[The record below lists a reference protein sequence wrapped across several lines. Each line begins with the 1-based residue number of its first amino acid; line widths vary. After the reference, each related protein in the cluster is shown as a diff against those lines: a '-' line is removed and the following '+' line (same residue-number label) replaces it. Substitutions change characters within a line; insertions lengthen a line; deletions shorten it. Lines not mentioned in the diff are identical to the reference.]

1 MTKVSTITPCYN
13 MKKYMGGFL
22 RNLRLQTHKDLEIV
36 IDHNAPDPK
45 EIELINRH
53 NEKYDNVT
61 HIKVEDGVDPIGIS
75 MNRCIEYASG
85 DYLCIWNVDDLRTPE
100 SIEIMARTL
109 DENPDVGFVYGNF
122 EIVNQFETFNGRLV
136 DETGKEEYLTKGM
149 ILGPFFMFR
158 KSCIETS
165 GVFDEQLVSGAD
177 FDLALRLA
185 YNHKGLHIPEVL
197 GYYLDE
203 GLGAST
209 RPNSKQALERTVI
222 ELRYGLNVLEPHLI
236 PEAKKYDTE
245 NIIVNQEKTP
255 AKDYVPNN

>member
-1 MTKVSTITPCYN
+1 
-13 MKKYMGGFL
+13 
-22 RNLRLQTHKDLEIV
+22 
-36 IDHNAPDPK
+36 
-45 EIELINRH
+45 
-53 NEKYDNVT
+53 
-61 HIKVEDGVDPIGIS
+61 
-75 MNRCIEYASG
+75 
-85 DYLCIWNVDDLRTPE
+85 
-100 SIEIMARTL
+100 MARTL